1 MITIKMLPKRYIFT
15 INIYSIIYITLTI
28 IYISIGVLAIILMP
42 SFFILIATVCL
53 AFINLIV
60 LKKYWLSQYY
70 ILKKT
75 ILITCLI
82 ILIAYILYLFLNAQI
97 FLLLMKY
104 ILIGLLSINFFMP
117 LVFDQFLRLISFS
130 NNLSSFSEALILYRN
145 ILNGTINEF
154 IFGMKTILFY
164 GNKGLLNKVKKLV
177 LITVSIIGFIPI
189 LNNELL
195 ISSHLKRF
203 SIQNIKLLFKKD
215 NIYIINMLIF
225 IALFLILVLL

>member
-1 MITIKMLPKRYIFT
+1 MLPKRYIFT